1 MPATILTLAMGS
13 LSAYCFTL
21 IARSCEMNGVSTYM
35 EAWEKSVRYARADFF
50 RIAIQNACPAHA
62 LPIGPP
68 TGLFITRQI

>member
-1 MPATILTLAMGS
+1 VPATILTLAMGS

-50 RIAIQNACPAHA
+50 RIAIRSHVMLHA
-62 LPIGPP
+62 LLTGRP
-68 TGLFITRQI
+68 TGLFITCQI